1 MRWILG
7 FMGLLLS
14 LALGQF
20 NPGPAE
26 YYAQCRSLYDE
37 QVLTG
42 ARAACELSL
51 VADPEYVP
59 ALKLLVRVHLDEG
72 NLEDAG
78 ELLDR
83 LKKLAPDDLVTRT
96 LEARYLLEKG
106 RPAEA
111 LDLVA
116 HVPGPEAA
124 WVKGRALEA
133 LGRFQEALEAYRE
146 AAILGEERARV
157 DAAALL
163 ERTGD
168 PDAALEELR
177 DSDDPK
183 LLPFKGRLLWSAGRL
198 PEAAEALERALAELP
213 STDARYTEALST
225 LVRVY
230 YGMGDTRRGGL
241 ALGQLTGRKNLVAEL
256 LRAGW
261 LWLLG
266 LVVLV
271 GLHLYGESR
280 IEPISTLEVRTDDA
294 WGVGRVYGVLA
305 LAWLLGAAVAVGVG
319 WYLYHNWLAAFT
331 PVQAQV
337 VRPLFYLVAA
347 LVLAVFGWSA
357 LRPDEED
364 GAPSPLGKRESWIEG
379 LWVGALLFALLL
391 GYAWLSGRTAWLEPM
406 PFNPLRPLGALALAA
421 LALAEPLLR
430 VRLPASLKLRYGA
443 ALAPIFAVLV
453 AGLFLIAP
461 VLLWWVASAA
471 LLAVFFRLRGL
482 LPVMTGWAVLALL
495 LLGSAYLPWA
505 RALF

>member
-7 FMGLLLS
+7 FAGLILS
-14 LALGQF
+14 LAWAQF

-26 YYAQCRSLYDE
+26 YYAQCRTLYEE
-37 QVLTG
+37 QVLAG

-72 NLEDAG
+72 NLEEAG
-78 ELLDR
+78 DLLER
-83 LKKLAPDDLVTRT
+83 LKRLAPDDLVTRT

-111 LDLVA
+111 LDLVT

-124 WVKGRALEA
+124 WVRGRALEA
-133 LGRFQEALEAYRE
+133 LGRFQEALGAYRE
-146 AAILGEERARV
+146 AAILGEARTRV

-163 ERTGD
+163 ERMGE
-168 PDAALEELR
+168 PVRALDELA
-177 DSDDPK
+177 DLDDPA
-183 LLPFKGRLLWSAGRL
+183 LLPLKGRLLWSAGRL
-198 PEAAEALERALAELP
+198 PEAAEVLERALAELP
-213 STDARYTEALST
+213 STDPQYTDALST
-225 LVRVY
+225 LARVY

-241 ALGQLTGRKNLVAEL
+241 TLSQLSGRVNLVAEL

-280 IEPISTLEVRTDDA
+280 IEPISTLEVRTDNA
-294 WGVGRVYGVLA
+294 WGVGRVYGALVLA
-305 LAWLLGAAVAVGVG
+305 WALGAVVAVGLG

-337 VRPLFYLVAA
+337 VRPAFYIAAAFTLAA
-347 LVLAVFGWSA
+347 LGWSA
-357 LRPDEED
+357 LRPEEE
-364 GAPSPLGKRESWIEG
+364 GAPSPLGRRESWIEG
-379 LWVGALLFALLL
+379 LWVGLVLFALLI
-391 GYAWLSGRTAWLEPM
+391 GYAWLSGRAAWLEPM

-421 LALAEPLLR
+421 LALAEPMLR
-430 VRLPASLKLRYGA
+430 VRLPASLQLRYGA
-443 ALAPIFAVLV
+443 GLAPVFAVLV

-461 VLLWWVASAA
+461 VLLWWAASAA
-471 LLAVFFRLRGL
+471 LLAVFLRMRGL
-482 LPVMTGWAVLALL
+482 WPVMVGWIVLAVL
-495 LLGSAYLPWA
+495 LLGAGYLPWT